1 MNGCNYVRK
10 AESRL
15 EAITG
20 LYDDMEK
27 MKRYFRCIV
36 SMGREE
42 ASEMAE
48 IEIPEGKTQEEAEEM
63 AGDEMLPDLLA
74 NNVDSWTREIS
85 REETGEFD
93 RLK

>member
-85 REETGEFD
+85 REEYKKEMN
-93 RLK
+93 